1 VDEHCWQ
8 CANAYRHS
16 QFATGMV
23 DLSPGGPA
31 RLLDVVPG
39 RSGAAYGAWLHTRGP
54 AWRSRIRLAALDPFR
69 GYLNALRAHLP
80 DATHVVDVFHVV
92 KLGFD
97 ALDEVR
103 RRVQQEQ
110 TGHRGHSGDPLYA
123 TRRLLRRRVDRL
135 QPRHFD
141 KLNTALHAGDP
152 NGEVT
157 IAWHAAQ
164 ALAGAMARTDR
175 AAGAVAAEKV
185 IADYIDCP
193 VPEVAR
199 LARTLRTW
207 RPQLLACFG
216 PVRISNGPTEAIN
229 LLIEKIRRVAHGY
242 RRFDNYR
249 LRLLLHCGVTWDTV
263 LTRRI
268 RTRRP
273 RMAA

>member
-1 VDEHCWQ
+1 
-8 CANAYRHS
+8 
-16 QFATGMV
+16 
-23 DLSPGGPA
+23 
-31 RLLDVVPG
+31 
-39 RSGAAYGAWLHTRGP
+39 
-54 AWRSRIRLAALDPFR
+54 
-69 GYLNALRAHLP
+69 
-80 DATHVVDVFHVV
+80 VVDVFHVV

-110 TGHRGHSGDPLYA
+110 TGHRGHRGDPLYA

-141 KLNTALHAGDP
+141 KLNAALHAGDP
-152 NGEVT
+152 NGEVA

-175 AAGAVAAEKV
+175 AAGAVAAEK
-185 IADYIDCP
+185 IITNYIDCP

-216 PVRISNGPTEAIN
+216 PIRISNGPTEAIN
-229 LLIEKIRRVAHGY
+229 GRLEHLRGSALGFRNLTNYIARSLLETGGFRPC
-242 RRFDNYR
+242 
-249 LRLLLHCGVTWDTV
+249 LH
-263 LTRRI
+263 
-268 RTRRP
+268 P
-273 RMAA
+273 RM